1 MKNIYYLNMST
12 IIKPLELIVDGTKV
26 YPDVDLS
33 ILGSPLATSSTFIQ
47 MNTTAN
53 NILAQHNSN
62 ISGVLNS
69 GVIVVPDIEDGDDS
83 PFHTNSDPTANYW
96 TISGYGIAAYITE
109 IQPELDAKW
118 LSCAIYNGEVGTFRE
133 THIKSVTFKQGSVVP
148 AFTAYY
154 DNTQTIGYKT
164 YHCGEMF
171 GWCSDLEEVHNLNLT
186 DTAVLNDLTNESDVH
201 NVISGVDAAR
211 PDWTYAQMFID
222 CHNLRV
228 LDVVWPTYL
237 YGGMFGGMF
246 AGCSSLPENQLPELK
261 FRPLGVTIGGI
272 AYNTIDLSEVF
283 NGCSNFTSLHIDND
297 TWQYVTLV
305 RNTWN
310 DTQIKQIDIPA
321 TATNLIDVNFV
332 IGQPQILDDSDYSAH
347 KYIIRTEAPMNNYLI
362 EGDGSKVQLFDYG
375 VYDDDQDFINGF
387 GGIYVPDN
395 QLSDWTNVIADSA
408 PNIAANC
415 VHGLS
420 EL

>member
-1 MKNIYYLNMST
+1 MST
-12 IIKPLELIVDGTKV
+12 TIKPLELIVDGTKV

-47 MNTTAN
+47 MSTTAN
-53 NILAQHNSN
+53 NILAVHTSR
-62 ISGVLNS
+62 ITDSFYSGI
-69 GVIVVPDIEDGDDS
+69 IVVPDMEDGDNS
-83 PFHTNSDPTANYW
+83 PFHTNSNPTENYW
-96 TISGYGIAAYITE
+96 SFSGEGSAAYLSE

-118 LSCAIYNGEVGTFRE
+118 LNCAIYNGEVSTFRQ

-171 GWCSDLEEVHNLNLT
+171 AWCHELEEVHNLNLT

-211 PDWTYAQMFID
+211 PDWTYPQMFID

-237 YGGMFGGMF
+237 YGGIFGGMF
-246 AGCSSLPENQLPELK
+246 QGCFSLPENQLPELK

-272 AYNTIDLSEVF
+272 AYNTIDLSEAF
-283 NGCSNFTSLHIDND
+283 NGCSNFSSLHIDND
-297 TWQYVTLV
+297 TWQYVTSAYF
-305 RNTWN
+305 TWN
-310 DTQIKQIDIPA
+310 ETQITQIDIPA
-321 TATNLIDVNFV
+321 TATNLTNVCFV
-332 IGQPQILDDSDYSAH
+332 IGNPPIWGVSDYSDC

-362 EGDGSKVQLFDYG
+362 EGDGSKLQLFDYG
-375 VYDDDQDFINGF
+375 GFDNSQDFINTF

-395 QLSDWTNVIADSA
+395 QLSDWVNVIAGNWG